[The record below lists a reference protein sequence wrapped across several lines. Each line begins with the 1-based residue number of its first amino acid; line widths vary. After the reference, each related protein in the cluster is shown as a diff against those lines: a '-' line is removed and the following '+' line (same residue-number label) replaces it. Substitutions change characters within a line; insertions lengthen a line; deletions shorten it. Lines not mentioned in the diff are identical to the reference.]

1 MAGNVDA
8 IEFRELGLIPK
19 LNLWAAAQAKKGNR
33 GTITRLY
40 RETSVRIDLATIDE
54 LCRYFSVSVCELLEY
69 VELDSL
75 DEN

>member
-1 MAGNVDA
+1 MVRVRLSLLMG
-8 IEFRELGLIPK
+8 ERK
-19 LNLWAAAQAKKGNR
+19 LKISDVARATKIDR

-40 RETSVRIDLATIDE
+40 HETSVRIDLATIDE